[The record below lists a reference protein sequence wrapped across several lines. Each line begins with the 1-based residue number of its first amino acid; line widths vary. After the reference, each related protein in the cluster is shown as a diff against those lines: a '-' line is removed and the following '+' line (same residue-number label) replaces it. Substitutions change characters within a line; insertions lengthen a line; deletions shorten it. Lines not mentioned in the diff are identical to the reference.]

1 MTGMRHDKRKSKP
14 KGRLAKRL
22 KSVPRTRTFRNAKG
36 IVCMPPLDYTFQ
48 VLEAL
53 DQLPMEV
60 RMRPEM
66 RLRGYDN
73 WRMG

>member
-1 MTGMRHDKRKSKP
+1 MSHDKRNSNP

-36 IVCMPPLDYTFQ
+36 IVFMPPLDYTFQ

-53 DQLPMEV
+53 DQLSMEV